1 MSCLMNWFM
10 ENLIDFEVVEHFSNS
25 WQIEHKVIMN
35 LLNDLYLMFHEA
47 FSQLN
52 IKDQESIYTGI
63 CMNYTHIKQID
74 FFTLTNNN
82 NLIDDA
88 LALKTW
94 LTKNNPLSYTNKQRM
109 LKITIFQFEKIE
121 LISLMMTILNLSKP
135 TTLNNNTA

>member
-1 MSCLMNWFM
+1 M